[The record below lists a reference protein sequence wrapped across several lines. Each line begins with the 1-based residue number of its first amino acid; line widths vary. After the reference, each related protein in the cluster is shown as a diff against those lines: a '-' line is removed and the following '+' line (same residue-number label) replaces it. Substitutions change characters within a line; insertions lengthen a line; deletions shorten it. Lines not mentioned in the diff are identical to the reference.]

1 MKVGDL
7 VTPVI
12 PPGHG
17 SPRIR
22 LYDIPI
28 HVADETQPGSFRFP
42 KVVTKMEEGECGL
55 VTEVGTIEHLFIQT
69 PPFIHARVLI
79 RGTLGWTKIAL
90 LKVVEP

>member
-22 LYDIPI
+22 LYDIPV
-28 HVADETQPGSFRFP
+28 HVVDETQHIRFP

-55 VTEVGTIEHLFIQT
+55 VTEVGSIEHSFVQT
-69 PPFIHARVLI
+69 PPFIHARVLL
-79 RGTLGWTKIAL
+79 RGILGWTKIAL